1 MKYLYR
7 IDGQV
12 LVCDIIGR
20 LNRFVVKV
28 SWGSRDRESYAYI
41 NNTGRLHDYIARDR
55 IGYCIQKHSGRIPYR
70 LFAVAD
76 GEYAALIDTFFQMKA
91 FEYSVSEGYIPWLRE
106 CRIVKRNPRLNKSV
120 LDYLMLCRNNRVYV
134 EVKSAVLRGDSI
146 YAMYPD
152 RPSIRGRRHI
162 RDLIKLVEE
171 GGIAEI
177 VFIAGL
183 PGVKAFKPYSEGDP
197 VIHSLLKEAIAKGVI
212 VKAISLFY
220 DPSANYIVLD
230 NPDLPVYI

>member
-1 MKYLYR
+1 MCR
-7 IDGQV
+7 IV
-12 LVCDIIGR
+12 ER

-28 SWGSRDRESYAYI
+28 LFESRDEVSYAYI
-41 NNTGRLHDYIARDR
+41 NNTGRLHDYIVRGK
-55 IGYCIQKHSGRIPYR
+55 IGYCIRKHSGRIPYR

-76 GEYAALIDTFFQMKA
+76 EECAALIDTLFQMKA
-91 FEYSVSEGYIPWLRE
+91 FEYSVGEGYIPWLRD

-134 EVKSAVLRGDSI
+134 EVKSAVLRGDNV

-152 RPSIRGRRHI
+152 CPSLRGRRHI

-171 GGIAEI
+171 GEIAKI

-183 PGVKAFKPYSEGDP
+183 PRVKAFKPYSEGDP
-197 VIHSLLKEAIAKGVI
+197 IIHSLLREAIAKGVI
-212 VKAISLFY
+212 VKALSLFY
-220 DPSANYIVLD
+220 NPFSNYIVLD